1 MDAGALACNP
11 NRTGIFRVRQKP
23 LFLHVGHDVQND
35 LACMIQ
41 ADAVLMGCSTF
52 GHIAGALGLGIKFF
66 SLECGGAA
74 STFHYQMMP
83 PLVRREVVNA
93 ES

>member
-11 NRTGIFRVRQKP
+11 NRTGIFRVRHKP

-66 SLECGGAA
+66 SLACGGTA

-93 ES
+93 KS